1 MKAVFM
7 GTPDFAVP
15 TLQKMV
21 DMGIEITAVVTQPDK
36 AKGRGKKVIYSPVKE
51 CALAHDLPVYQ
62 PVRIKKDPEFIQTL
76 RDMAPDVI
84 VVVAFGQIL
93 PKEVLDIPRLGCVN
107 VHASLLP
114 KFRGAAPI
122 QWAIIDGEKVTG
134 VTTML
139 MDVGLDTG
147 DMLLKTEVSVDAKE
161 TGGSLHDKLA
171 AAGGELLERTLIGL
185 EAGTIVPE
193 KQDDSQAGEY
203 ARMLD
208 KELGHIDFNQPAV
221 VIERLIRGLNP
232 WPSAYTYID
241 GKTLK
246 IWEAEVL
253 DRNYGCEYGEVAE
266 VTRTSLIIQTICA
279 LHGPILKEN
288 LGYYLDLYNTWS
300 SYGVESEGVVIAY
313 TSVYGNTKKA
323 VELLAD
329 KLTALGCPKVTVTDL
344 ARDDMAEAVEDAF
357 RYGKLV
363 LATTTYNGDIFPFMK
378 TFIEHLTERGY
389 RNRTI
394 GLIEN
399 GSWAPT
405 AAKTM
410 LKMFEGSK
418 NLTFTDTTVTIK
430 SAVNTENEAQI
441 AALAEELCK

>member
-15 TLQKMV
+15 TLQKMI
-21 DMGIEITAVVTQPDK
+21 DMGIEVTAVVTQPDK

-62 PVRIKKDPEFIQTL
+62 PVRIRKEPEFIQTL
-76 RDMAPDVI
+76 RDMQPDVI

-93 PKEVLDIPRLGCVN
+93 PKEILDIPRHGCVN

-122 QWAIIDGEKVTG
+122 QWSIIDGEEVTG

-139 MDVGLDTG
+139 MDAGLDTG
-147 DMLLKTEVSVDAKE
+147 DMLLKTEIPMDPKE

-171 AAGGELLERTLIGL
+171 AVGGELLEKTLIGL

-266 VTRTSLIIQTICA
+266 VTRNCLIIQTGVGA
-279 LHGPILKEN
+279 L
-288 LGYYLDLYNTWS
+288 
-300 SYGVESEGVVIAY
+300 
-313 TSVYGNTKKA
+313 SVKSVQLQGKKRM
-323 VELLAD
+323 D
-329 KLTALGCPKVTVTDL
+329 
-344 ARDDMAEAVEDAF
+344 
-357 RYGKLV
+357 
-363 LATTTYNGDIFPFMK
+363 
-378 TFIEHLTERGY
+378 
-389 RNRTI
+389 
-394 GLIEN
+394 
-399 GSWAPT
+399 
-405 AAKTM
+405 
-410 LKMFEGSK
+410 
-418 NLTFTDTTVTIK
+418 
-430 SAVNTENEAQI
+430 I
-441 AALAEELCK
+441 AAFLNGYTIEKGTRFDNE

>member
-15 TLQKMV
+15 TLQKMI

-36 AKGRGKKVIYSPVKE
+36 ATGRGKKVIYSPVKE

-62 PVRIKKDPEFIQTL
+62 PVRIRKEPEFIQTL
-76 RDMAPDVI
+76 RDMQPDVI

-93 PKEVLDIPRLGCVN
+93 PKEILDIPRLGCVN

-122 QWAIIDGEKVTG
+122 QWSIIDGEEVTG

-147 DMLLKTEVSVDAKE
+147 DMLLKTEIPMDPKE

-171 AAGGELLERTLIGL
+171 AVGGELLEKTLIGL

-266 VTRTSLIIQTICA
+266 VTRNCLIIQTGIGA
-279 LHGPILKEN
+279 L
-288 LGYYLDLYNTWS
+288 
-300 SYGVESEGVVIAY
+300 
-313 TSVYGNTKKA
+313 SVKSVQLQGKKRM
-323 VELLAD
+323 D
-329 KLTALGCPKVTVTDL
+329 
-344 ARDDMAEAVEDAF
+344 
-357 RYGKLV
+357 
-363 LATTTYNGDIFPFMK
+363 
-378 TFIEHLTERGY
+378 
-389 RNRTI
+389 
-394 GLIEN
+394 
-399 GSWAPT
+399 
-405 AAKTM
+405 
-410 LKMFEGSK
+410 
-418 NLTFTDTTVTIK
+418 
-430 SAVNTENEAQI
+430 I
-441 AALAEELCK
+441 AAFLNGYTIEKGTRFDNE

>member
-15 TLQKMV
+15 TLQKMI
-21 DMGIEITAVVTQPDK
+21 DMGIEVTAVVTQPDK

-62 PVRIKKDPEFIQTL
+62 PVRIRKEPEFIQTL
-76 RDMAPDVI
+76 RDMQPDVI

-93 PKEVLDIPRLGCVN
+93 PKEILDIPRLGCVN

-122 QWAIIDGEKVTG
+122 QWSIIDGEEVTG

-139 MDVGLDTG
+139 MDAGLDTG
-147 DMLLKTEVSVDAKE
+147 DMLLKAEIPMDPKE

-171 AAGGELLERTLIGL
+171 AVGGELLEKTLIGL

-266 VTRTSLIIQTICA
+266 VTRNCLIIQTGIGA
-279 LHGPILKEN
+279 L
-288 LGYYLDLYNTWS
+288 
-300 SYGVESEGVVIAY
+300 
-313 TSVYGNTKKA
+313 SVMSVQLQGKKRM
-323 VELLAD
+323 D
-329 KLTALGCPKVTVTDL
+329 
-344 ARDDMAEAVEDAF
+344 
-357 RYGKLV
+357 
-363 LATTTYNGDIFPFMK
+363 
-378 TFIEHLTERGY
+378 
-389 RNRTI
+389 
-394 GLIEN
+394 
-399 GSWAPT
+399 
-405 AAKTM
+405 
-410 LKMFEGSK
+410 
-418 NLTFTDTTVTIK
+418 
-430 SAVNTENEAQI
+430 I
-441 AALAEELCK
+441 AAFLNGYTIEKGTRFDNE

>member
-15 TLQKMV
+15 TLQKMI
-21 DMGIEITAVVTQPDK
+21 DMGIEVTAVVTQPDK

-62 PVRIKKDPEFIQTL
+62 PVRIRKEPEFIQTL
-76 RDMAPDVI
+76 RDMQPDVI

-93 PKEVLDIPRLGCVN
+93 PKEILDIPRLGCVN

-122 QWAIIDGEKVTG
+122 QWSIIDGEEVTG

-147 DMLLKTEVSVDAKE
+147 DMLLKAEIPMNPKE

-171 AAGGELLERTLIGL
+171 AVGGELLEKTLIGL

-253 DRNYGCEYGEVAE
+253 GRNYGCEYGEVAE
-266 VTRTSLIIQTICA
+266 VTRNCLIIQTGIGA
-279 LHGPILKEN
+279 L
-288 LGYYLDLYNTWS
+288 
-300 SYGVESEGVVIAY
+300 
-313 TSVYGNTKKA
+313 SVKSVQLQGKKRM
-323 VELLAD
+323 D
-329 KLTALGCPKVTVTDL
+329 
-344 ARDDMAEAVEDAF
+344 
-357 RYGKLV
+357 
-363 LATTTYNGDIFPFMK
+363 
-378 TFIEHLTERGY
+378 
-389 RNRTI
+389 
-394 GLIEN
+394 
-399 GSWAPT
+399 
-405 AAKTM
+405 
-410 LKMFEGSK
+410 
-418 NLTFTDTTVTIK
+418 
-430 SAVNTENEAQI
+430 I
-441 AALAEELCK
+441 AAFLNGYTIEKGTRFDNE

>member
-15 TLQKMV
+15 TLQKMI
-21 DMGIEITAVVTQPDK
+21 DMGIEVTAVVTQPDK

-62 PVRIKKDPEFIQTL
+62 PVRIRKEPEFIQTL
-76 RDMAPDVI
+76 RDMQPDVI

-93 PKEVLDIPRLGCVN
+93 PKEILDIPRLGCVN

-122 QWAIIDGEKVTG
+122 QWSIIDGEEVTG

-139 MDVGLDTG
+139 MDAGLDTG
-147 DMLLKTEVSVDAKE
+147 DMLLKTEIPMDPKE
-161 TGGSLHDKLA
+161 TGGSLQKLA
-171 AAGGELLERTLIGL
+171 AVGGELLEKTLIGL

-266 VTRTSLIIQTICA
+266 VTRNCLIIQTGIGA
-279 LHGPILKEN
+279 L
-288 LGYYLDLYNTWS
+288 
-300 SYGVESEGVVIAY
+300 
-313 TSVYGNTKKA
+313 SVKSVQLQGKKRM
-323 VELLAD
+323 D
-329 KLTALGCPKVTVTDL
+329 
-344 ARDDMAEAVEDAF
+344 
-357 RYGKLV
+357 
-363 LATTTYNGDIFPFMK
+363 
-378 TFIEHLTERGY
+378 
-389 RNRTI
+389 
-394 GLIEN
+394 
-399 GSWAPT
+399 
-405 AAKTM
+405 
-410 LKMFEGSK
+410 
-418 NLTFTDTTVTIK
+418 
-430 SAVNTENEAQI
+430 I
-441 AALAEELCK
+441 AAFLNGYTIEKGTRFDNE

>member
-1 MKAVFM
+1 MMKAVFM

-15 TLQKMV
+15 TLQKMI
-21 DMGIEITAVVTQPDK
+21 DMGLEVTAVVTQPDK

-62 PVRIKKDPEFIQTL
+62 PVRIRKEPEFIQTL
-76 RDMAPDVI
+76 RDMQPDVI

-93 PKEVLDIPRLGCVN
+93 PKEILDIPRLGCVN

-122 QWAIIDGEKVTG
+122 QWSIIDGEEVTG

-147 DMLLKTEVSVDAKE
+147 DMLLKAEIPMDPKE

-171 AAGGELLERTLIGL
+171 AVGGELLEKTLIGL

-266 VTRTSLIIQTICA
+266 VTRNCLIIQTGVGA
-279 LHGPILKEN
+279 L
-288 LGYYLDLYNTWS
+288 
-300 SYGVESEGVVIAY
+300 
-313 TSVYGNTKKA
+313 SVKSVQLQGKKRM
-323 VELLAD
+323 D
-329 KLTALGCPKVTVTDL
+329 
-344 ARDDMAEAVEDAF
+344 
-357 RYGKLV
+357 
-363 LATTTYNGDIFPFMK
+363 
-378 TFIEHLTERGY
+378 
-389 RNRTI
+389 
-394 GLIEN
+394 
-399 GSWAPT
+399 
-405 AAKTM
+405 
-410 LKMFEGSK
+410 
-418 NLTFTDTTVTIK
+418 
-430 SAVNTENEAQI
+430 I
-441 AALAEELCK
+441 AAFLNGYTIEKGTRFDNE

>member
-15 TLQKMV
+15 TLQKMI
-21 DMGIEITAVVTQPDK
+21 DMGIEVTAVVTQPDK

-62 PVRIKKDPEFIQTL
+62 PVRIRKEPEFIQTL
-76 RDMAPDVI
+76 RDMQPDVI
-84 VVVAFGQIL
+84 IVVAFGQIL
-93 PKEVLDIPRLGCVN
+93 PKEILDIPRLGCVN

-122 QWAIIDGEKVTG
+122 QWSIIDGEEVTG

-139 MDVGLDTG
+139 MDAGLDTG
-147 DMLLKTEVSVDAKE
+147 DMLLKTEIPMDPKE

-171 AAGGELLERTLIGL
+171 AVGGELLEKTLIGL

-266 VTRTSLIIQTICA
+266 VTRNCLIIQTGIGA
-279 LHGPILKEN
+279 L
-288 LGYYLDLYNTWS
+288 
-300 SYGVESEGVVIAY
+300 
-313 TSVYGNTKKA
+313 SVKSVQLQGKKRM
-323 VELLAD
+323 D
-329 KLTALGCPKVTVTDL
+329 
-344 ARDDMAEAVEDAF
+344 
-357 RYGKLV
+357 
-363 LATTTYNGDIFPFMK
+363 
-378 TFIEHLTERGY
+378 
-389 RNRTI
+389 
-394 GLIEN
+394 
-399 GSWAPT
+399 
-405 AAKTM
+405 
-410 LKMFEGSK
+410 
-418 NLTFTDTTVTIK
+418 
-430 SAVNTENEAQI
+430 I
-441 AALAEELCK
+441 AAFLNGYTIEKGTRFDNE

>member
-1 MKAVFM
+1 MRVIFM
-7 GTPDFAVP
+7 GTPDFSVG
-15 TLQKMV
+15 TLEAL
-21 DMGIEITAVVTQPDK
+21 IEAGHEVCLAVTQPDK
-36 AKGRGKKVIYSPVKE
+36 PKGRGKEMQFPPVKE
-51 CALAHDLPVYQ
+51 AALSHGIPVFQ
-62 PVRIKKDPEFIQTL
+62 PIKVREAACVKELAGYK
-76 RDMAPDVI
+76 ADVI

-93 PKEVLDIPRLGCVN
+93 PKAILELTPYGCVN

-114 KFRGAAPI
+114 KYRGAAPI

-246 IWEAEVL
+246 IWKAEVL

-266 VTRTSLIIQTICA
+266 VTRNSLIIQTGIGA
-279 LHGPILKEN
+279 LSVKSVQLEGKKRMDISAFLN
-288 LGYYLDLYNTWS
+288 GYT
-300 SYGVESEGVVIAY
+300 
-313 TSVYGNTKKA
+313 
-323 VELLAD
+323 
-329 KLTALGCPKVTVTDL
+329 
-344 ARDDMAEAVEDAF
+344 
-357 RYGKLV
+357 
-363 LATTTYNGDIFPFMK
+363 
-378 TFIEHLTERGY
+378 IEKGTR
-389 RNRTI
+389 
-394 GLIEN
+394 
-399 GSWAPT
+399 
-405 AAKTM
+405 M
-410 LKMFEGSK
+410 DF
-418 NLTFTDTTVTIK
+418 
-430 SAVNTENEAQI
+430 ENETN
-441 AALAEELCK
+441 E

>member
-15 TLQKMV
+15 TLQKMI
-21 DMGIEITAVVTQPDK
+21 DMGIEVTAVVTQPDK

-62 PVRIKKDPEFIQTL
+62 PVRIRKEPEFIQTL
-76 RDMAPDVI
+76 RDMQPDVI

-93 PKEVLDIPRLGCVN
+93 PKEILDIPRLGCVN

-122 QWAIIDGEKVTG
+122 QWSIIDGEEVTG

-139 MDVGLDTG
+139 MDAGLDTG
-147 DMLLKTEVSVDAKE
+147 DMLLKTEIPMDPKE

-171 AAGGELLERTLIGL
+171 AVGGELLEKTLIGL

-193 KQDDSQAGEY
+193 KQDDSLAGEY

-266 VTRTSLIIQTICA
+266 VTRNCLIIQTGVGA
-279 LHGPILKEN
+279 L
-288 LGYYLDLYNTWS
+288 
-300 SYGVESEGVVIAY
+300 
-313 TSVYGNTKKA
+313 SVKSVQLQGKKRM
-323 VELLAD
+323 D
-329 KLTALGCPKVTVTDL
+329 
-344 ARDDMAEAVEDAF
+344 
-357 RYGKLV
+357 
-363 LATTTYNGDIFPFMK
+363 
-378 TFIEHLTERGY
+378 
-389 RNRTI
+389 
-394 GLIEN
+394 
-399 GSWAPT
+399 
-405 AAKTM
+405 
-410 LKMFEGSK
+410 
-418 NLTFTDTTVTIK
+418 
-430 SAVNTENEAQI
+430 I
-441 AALAEELCK
+441 AAFLNGYTIEKGTRFDNE

>member
-15 TLQKMV
+15 TLQKMI
-21 DMGIEITAVVTQPDK
+21 DMGIEVTAVVTQPDK

-62 PVRIKKDPEFIQTL
+62 PVRIRKEPEFIQTL
-76 RDMAPDVI
+76 RDMQPDVI

-93 PKEVLDIPRLGCVN
+93 PKEILDIPRLGCVN

-122 QWAIIDGEKVTG
+122 QWSIIDGEEVTG

-139 MDVGLDTG
+139 MDAGLDTG
-147 DMLLKTEVSVDAKE
+147 DMLLKAEIPMDPKE

-171 AAGGELLERTLIGL
+171 AVGGELLEKTLIGL

-266 VTRTSLIIQTICA
+266 VTRNCLIIQTGIGA
-279 LHGPILKEN
+279 L
-288 LGYYLDLYNTWS
+288 
-300 SYGVESEGVVIAY
+300 
-313 TSVYGNTKKA
+313 SVKSVQLQGKKRM
-323 VELLAD
+323 D
-329 KLTALGCPKVTVTDL
+329 
-344 ARDDMAEAVEDAF
+344 
-357 RYGKLV
+357 
-363 LATTTYNGDIFPFMK
+363 
-378 TFIEHLTERGY
+378 
-389 RNRTI
+389 
-394 GLIEN
+394 
-399 GSWAPT
+399 
-405 AAKTM
+405 
-410 LKMFEGSK
+410 
-418 NLTFTDTTVTIK
+418 
-430 SAVNTENEAQI
+430 I
-441 AALAEELCK
+441 AAFLNGYTIEKGTRFDNE

>member
-15 TLQKMV
+15 TLQKMI
-21 DMGIEITAVVTQPDK
+21 DMGIEVTAVVTQPDK

-62 PVRIKKDPEFIQTL
+62 PVRIRKEPEFIQTL
-76 RDMAPDVI
+76 RDMQPDVI

-93 PKEVLDIPRLGCVN
+93 PKEILDIPRLGCVN

-122 QWAIIDGEKVTG
+122 QWSIIDGEEVTG

-147 DMLLKTEVSVDAKE
+147 DMLLKAEIPMDPKE

-171 AAGGELLERTLIGL
+171 AVGGELLEKTLIGL

-266 VTRTSLIIQTICA
+266 VTRNCLIIQTGIGA
-279 LHGPILKEN
+279 L
-288 LGYYLDLYNTWS
+288 
-300 SYGVESEGVVIAY
+300 
-313 TSVYGNTKKA
+313 SVKSVQLQGKKRM
-323 VELLAD
+323 D
-329 KLTALGCPKVTVTDL
+329 
-344 ARDDMAEAVEDAF
+344 
-357 RYGKLV
+357 
-363 LATTTYNGDIFPFMK
+363 
-378 TFIEHLTERGY
+378 
-389 RNRTI
+389 
-394 GLIEN
+394 
-399 GSWAPT
+399 
-405 AAKTM
+405 
-410 LKMFEGSK
+410 
-418 NLTFTDTTVTIK
+418 
-430 SAVNTENEAQI
+430 I
-441 AALAEELCK
+441 AAFLNGYTIEKGTRFDNE

>member
-15 TLQKMV
+15 TLQKMI
-21 DMGIEITAVVTQPDK
+21 DMGIEVTAVVTQPDK

-62 PVRIKKDPEFIQTL
+62 PVRIRKELEFIQTL
-76 RDMAPDVI
+76 RDMQPDVI

-93 PKEVLDIPRLGCVN
+93 PKEILDIPRLGCVN

-122 QWAIIDGEKVTG
+122 QWSIIDGEEVTG

-147 DMLLKTEVSVDAKE
+147 DMLLKAEIPMDPKE

-171 AAGGELLERTLIGL
+171 AVGGELLEKTLIGL

-266 VTRTSLIIQTICA
+266 VTRNCLIIQTGVGA
-279 LHGPILKEN
+279 L
-288 LGYYLDLYNTWS
+288 
-300 SYGVESEGVVIAY
+300 
-313 TSVYGNTKKA
+313 SVKSVQLQGKKRM
-323 VELLAD
+323 D
-329 KLTALGCPKVTVTDL
+329 
-344 ARDDMAEAVEDAF
+344 
-357 RYGKLV
+357 
-363 LATTTYNGDIFPFMK
+363 
-378 TFIEHLTERGY
+378 
-389 RNRTI
+389 
-394 GLIEN
+394 
-399 GSWAPT
+399 
-405 AAKTM
+405 
-410 LKMFEGSK
+410 
-418 NLTFTDTTVTIK
+418 
-430 SAVNTENEAQI
+430 I
-441 AALAEELCK
+441 AAFLNGYTIEKGTRFDNE

>member
-15 TLQKMV
+15 TLQKMI
-21 DMGIEITAVVTQPDK
+21 DMGIEVTAVVTQPDK

-62 PVRIKKDPEFIQTL
+62 PVRIRKEPEFIQTL
-76 RDMAPDVI
+76 RDMKPDVI

-93 PKEVLDIPRLGCVN
+93 PKEILDIPRLGCVN

-122 QWAIIDGEKVTG
+122 QWSIIDGEEVTG

-139 MDVGLDTG
+139 MDAGLDTG
-147 DMLLKTEVSVDAKE
+147 DMLLKTEIPMDPKE
-161 TGGSLHDKLA
+161 TGGSLHDKLSA
-171 AAGGELLERTLIGL
+171 VGGELLEKTLIGL

-266 VTRTSLIIQTICA
+266 VTRNCLIIQTGIGA
-279 LHGPILKEN
+279 L
-288 LGYYLDLYNTWS
+288 
-300 SYGVESEGVVIAY
+300 
-313 TSVYGNTKKA
+313 SVKSVQLQGKKRM
-323 VELLAD
+323 D
-329 KLTALGCPKVTVTDL
+329 
-344 ARDDMAEAVEDAF
+344 
-357 RYGKLV
+357 
-363 LATTTYNGDIFPFMK
+363 
-378 TFIEHLTERGY
+378 
-389 RNRTI
+389 
-394 GLIEN
+394 
-399 GSWAPT
+399 
-405 AAKTM
+405 
-410 LKMFEGSK
+410 
-418 NLTFTDTTVTIK
+418 
-430 SAVNTENEAQI
+430 I
-441 AALAEELCK
+441 AAFLNGYTIEKGTRFDNE

>member
-15 TLQKMV
+15 TLQKMI
-21 DMGIEITAVVTQPDK
+21 DMGIEVTAVVTQPDK

-62 PVRIKKDPEFIQTL
+62 PVRIRKEPEFIQTL
-76 RDMAPDVI
+76 RDMQPDVI

-93 PKEVLDIPRLGCVN
+93 PKEILDIPRLGCVN

-122 QWAIIDGEKVTG
+122 QWSIIDGEEVTG

-139 MDVGLDTG
+139 MDAGLDTG
-147 DMLLKTEVSVDAKE
+147 DMLLKAEIPMDPKE

-171 AAGGELLERTLIGL
+171 AVGGELLEKTLIGL

-241 GKTLK
+241 GKALK

-266 VTRTSLIIQTICA
+266 VTRNCLIIQTGVGA
-279 LHGPILKEN
+279 L
-288 LGYYLDLYNTWS
+288 
-300 SYGVESEGVVIAY
+300 
-313 TSVYGNTKKA
+313 SVKSVQLQGKKRM
-323 VELLAD
+323 D
-329 KLTALGCPKVTVTDL
+329 
-344 ARDDMAEAVEDAF
+344 
-357 RYGKLV
+357 
-363 LATTTYNGDIFPFMK
+363 
-378 TFIEHLTERGY
+378 
-389 RNRTI
+389 
-394 GLIEN
+394 
-399 GSWAPT
+399 
-405 AAKTM
+405 
-410 LKMFEGSK
+410 
-418 NLTFTDTTVTIK
+418 
-430 SAVNTENEAQI
+430 I
-441 AALAEELCK
+441 AAFLNGYTIEKGTRFDNE

>member
-15 TLQKMV
+15 TLQKMI
-21 DMGIEITAVVTQPDK
+21 DMGIEVTAVVTQPDK

-62 PVRIKKDPEFIQTL
+62 PVRIRKEPEFIQTL
-76 RDMAPDVI
+76 RDMQPGVI

-93 PKEVLDIPRLGCVN
+93 PKEILDIPRLGCVN

-122 QWAIIDGEKVTG
+122 QWSIIDGEEVTG

-147 DMLLKTEVSVDAKE
+147 DMLLKAEIPMDPKE

-171 AAGGELLERTLIGL
+171 AVGGELLEKTLIGL

-266 VTRTSLIIQTICA
+266 VTRNCLIIQTGVGA
-279 LHGPILKEN
+279 L
-288 LGYYLDLYNTWS
+288 
-300 SYGVESEGVVIAY
+300 
-313 TSVYGNTKKA
+313 SVKSVQLQGKKRM
-323 VELLAD
+323 D
-329 KLTALGCPKVTVTDL
+329 
-344 ARDDMAEAVEDAF
+344 
-357 RYGKLV
+357 
-363 LATTTYNGDIFPFMK
+363 
-378 TFIEHLTERGY
+378 
-389 RNRTI
+389 
-394 GLIEN
+394 
-399 GSWAPT
+399 
-405 AAKTM
+405 
-410 LKMFEGSK
+410 
-418 NLTFTDTTVTIK
+418 
-430 SAVNTENEAQI
+430 I
-441 AALAEELCK
+441 AAFLNGYTIEKGTRFDNE